1 MIRPHALGRPSCRA
15 STGEPPCVTCP
26 VRGHNICRPL
36 DQRRQGELYEN
47 RRTWEKGQLLY
58 RAGDPL
64 GPIFKIITGI
74 LSVSKR
80 LPDGRRQ
87 ILDFF
92 FPGEICGYSE
102 EDGLYAFEGEAV
114 TQVEVCVFG
123 RTRFK
128 AFTKAHTDLT
138 EIVRATLA
146 WKLNSVS
153 RHLAEIGQLSSLQ
166 RVAAFLCWL
175 SARYEEHGM
184 ETQPLS
190 LPMSRDVIGDYLGMR
205 IETVSR
211 AFSRLTRLKLIKAS
225 HTEATI
231 LDYPRLAALSGSDNL
246 R

>member
-1 MIRPHALGRPSCRA
+1 MIRERTLRRPSCRA

-26 VRGHNICRPL
+26 VRSHNICRPL
-36 DQRRQGELYEN
+36 DQRRQAEFYEN
-47 RRTWEKGQLLY
+47 RRTWEKGRLLY

-74 LSVSKR
+74 VSVSKR

-114 TQVEVCVFG
+114 TPVEVCVFG
-123 RTRFK
+123 RARFK
-128 AFTKAHTDLT
+128 TFTAAHADLT
-138 EIVRATLA
+138 EIVRATLVR
-146 WKLNSVS
+146 KLNSVS
-153 RHLAEIGQLSSLQ
+153 RHLAELGQLSSTEK
-166 RVAAFLCWL
+166 VAAFLCWL
-175 SARYEEHGM
+175 SARCEEHGM
-184 ETQPLS
+184 ETQPLL
-190 LPMSRDVIGDYLGMR
+190 LPMSREVIGDYLGLR

-211 AFSRLTRLKLIKAS
+211 AFSRLRCLNLIKAS
-225 HTEATI
+225 ETEATI
-231 LDYPRLAALSGSDNL
+231 LDYPRLAAFSGSDNL